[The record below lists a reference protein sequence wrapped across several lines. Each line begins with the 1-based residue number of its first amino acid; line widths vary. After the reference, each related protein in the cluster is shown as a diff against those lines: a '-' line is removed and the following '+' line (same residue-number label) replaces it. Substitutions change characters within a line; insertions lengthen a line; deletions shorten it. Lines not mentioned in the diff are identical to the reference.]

1 MRALEQG
8 VKLSAELVESFSA
21 IFLSPLY
28 DEPKPTPAFHRDVWA
43 MYCSEAPACA
53 VAAPRN
59 HAKSTSLTHDFAL
72 ATALFRTQDYIIILG
87 ASEELAS
94 EHLNDITAQLTEN
107 DDLIREFGIKRFIS
121 QTKTDIVVECVD
133 GHQFRFIARG
143 TEQKIRGRKWRG
155 KRPGL
160 ILGDDIEDD
169 EQVESR
175 ERRTKVRRWLFR
187 AAKQALRDGGRIRIH
202 GTILHEDSLL
212 ANLIKNGSWL
222 SLVYKAHQ
230 SFDDFSNIL
239 WPEKFPE
246 ARLKAIQKEFID
258 NGDAPGYSQEYLND
272 PLDNSEAYL
281 HKDDF
286 VAMGEEDYA
295 SPKIVCA
302 AADFAISKKD
312 AANRTSFTIGGKDGA
327 NRLNFL
333 DQRVGRW
340 DSDEIIKELFA
351 VQRAHNPDVFFV
363 EGGQIWLALQATIY
377 KEMGKVDSDTRLENK
392 FINFEVRTP
401 ISDKASRGRALQK
414 RMRAR
419 ACRFD
424 KQAEW
429 YPGFEHELL
438 RFTGI
443 AQAALDDQFDSA
455 ALLALGFETLAEV
468 EPEEDFMEEE
478 EYEMRRTD
486 PRKDLGRSVVTGY

>member
-1 MRALEQG
+1 MRAVAQG
-8 VKLSAELVESFSA
+8 IVLTADLVESFSG
-21 IFLSPLY
+21 IYLSPLY
-28 DEPKPTPAFHRDVWA
+28 DEPKPTPPFHRDIWKL
-43 MYCSEAPACA
+43 YCSEAPQCA

-87 ASEELAS
+87 ASEELAA

-107 DDLIREFGIKRFIS
+107 DELIRDFGIKRMIS
-121 QTKTDIVVECVD
+121 QTKTDIVCECVD

-175 ERRTKVRRWLFR
+175 DRRIKVRRWLFR

-202 GTILHEDSLL
+202 GTILNEDSLL
-212 ANLIKNGSWL
+212 ANLIKNPSW
-222 SLVYKAHQ
+222 KALTYRAHK
-230 SFDDFSNIL
+230 SFDDFSEIL

-246 ARLKAIQKEFID
+246 ERLRAMRQEFID
-258 NGDAPGYSQEYLND
+258 AGDAAGYSQELLND

-281 HKDDF
+281 RKEDF
-286 VAMGEEDYA
+286 LPMEDEDYD

-302 AADFAISKKD
+302 AADFAISRLD
-312 AANRTSFTIGGKDGA
+312 AANRTSLTVGGKDAA

-333 DQRVGRW
+333 DQRKGRW
-340 DSDEIIKELFA
+340 GSDEIIEEIFG
-351 VQRAHNPDVFFV
+351 VQEAWNPEIFFV
-363 EGGQIWLALQATIY
+363 EGGQIWLALKDTIY
-377 KEMGKVDSDTRLENK
+377 KEMTKRDV
-392 FINFEVRTP
+392 FINIQVRQP
-401 ISDKASRGRALQK
+401 IRDKASRGRALQK

-424 KQAEW
+424 KRATW
-429 YPGFEHELL
+429 YPEFEYELL
-438 RFTGI
+438 RFTGT
-443 AQAALDDQFDSA
+443 AQAQLDDQFDSA
-455 ALLALGFETLAEV
+455 ALLALGFESLAEV
-468 EPEEDFMEEE
+468 EAEEDFEPEEE
-478 EYEMRRTD
+478 IEMRRQD
-486 PRKDLGRSVVTGY
+486 PRRTLGRSVVTGY